1 MRLLLDENLDW
12 RLAASLPDFEI
23 KSIRDMGWLGKKN
36 GELMKLLGE
45 YEFDIF
51 LTADK
56 NIPFQQNL
64 SQLAAALWVID
75 APDNS
80 YSTLLPFFDEIRSI
94 LISGPKPV
102 HELRYIS
109 IPGISKGKKIK
120 RIQ

>member
-12 RLAASLPDFEI
+12 RLASLLPYFEV

-36 GELMKLLGE
+36 GELMKLLDE

-80 YSTLLPFFDEIRSI
+80 YSTLVPFFDEIRNT
-94 LISGPKPV
+94 LINEPKPV
-102 HELRYIS
+102 NELRYIS
-109 IPGISKGKKIK
+109 IPGVSTGKKIK
-120 RIQ
+120 RS